1 MTGAPPAG
9 RDSAT
14 IRPAMPLQPGHNLRH
29 YEIVEPIGAG
39 GMGEVYRAR
48 DTNLDRDVA
57 IKVLPREY
65 ADTPLHLARLE
76 REAKAIAALSHP
88 NILAV
93 HDFGTEGGIAFVVTE
108 LLQGETLRERLSQSG
123 AVAPRKAAE
132 LGRQIARGLAAA
144 HDKGIVHRDLKPE
157 NLFLTEEGQVK
168 ILDFGLAAESGAESG
183 PAPADDTRGDATR
196 TSLTAPGT
204 VLGTVDYMS
213 PEQVRGQPVDHRSDI
228 FSFGSVLHEMVGGAR
243 PFRRDTQA
251 ETMTAVLREEPSE
264 LTSLGDGIPPA
275 LATIVR
281 RCLEKRPGERFQS
294 ALDLAFSLEA
304 LSDSAISTAT
314 AAAITGVPEPRRRLP
329 IGALALLLLI
339 GLTIGVA
346 ATWLLRP
353 VPTPTEPAGF
363 NILSSRRGTV
373 TNARFAGPEGAV
385 IYSASWEG
393 DPLRL
398 YPAMSGVPTSD
409 PLKLESADLLSIAPS
424 GELAL
429 ALDRRYPIGWEA
441 IGTLAVAQPGGSA
454 PRQLLEDVLVAD
466 WAPDGELAVAHEVD
480 GVVRLEYPIGKV
492 LYESTGWI
500 SDLRVHPDGQRI
512 LIADNRARGDNAA
525 VLKIVD
531 REGGV
536 ETVGPG
542 GSWGALWAP
551 DGETIWFGT
560 GSAVF
565 SLSPGGERRRI
576 LETPTALRLLDSNES
591 GQVLSAVALSRRE
604 MIGRAPGAT
613 SDVDL
618 SWLDWS
624 TPRVLS
630 SDGRQVVFEEG
641 NDVAEDGYGIYL
653 RDTRGGAPLRL
664 GYGVAVAMSPDA
676 RWVAVVEGAFGDDS
690 RLVLVPTGPGEPVTI
705 ATGDLLP
712 LSEIGIWLHGDGP
725 DDRGTLVFV
734 GRDRSGSTGLYSL
747 PLTGEAAPRAITPPD
762 FALSPLGHAVSPDGK
777 RVIVNPAT
785 GPAVEFGFDGTGP
798 RPVAGLEPEDVPL
811 RFDQSGRY
819 LFAAVASTVPA
830 RIMRIELATGV
841 RSTWRELSPIDP
853 SGVVTV
859 DRVRISADGTA
870 YVYSIRRMTSN
881 VALIT
886 GMN

>member
-1 MTGAPPAG
+1 M
-9 RDSAT
+9 
-14 IRPAMPLQPGHNLRH
+14 
-29 YEIVEPIGAG
+29 
-39 GMGEVYRAR
+39 
-48 DTNLDRDVA
+48 
-57 IKVLPREY
+57 
-65 ADTPLHLARLE
+65 
-76 REAKAIAALSHP
+76 
-88 NILAV
+88 
-93 HDFGTEGGIAFVVTE
+93 
-108 LLQGETLRERLSQSG
+108 RERLSQSG
-123 AVAPRKAAE
+123 AFAPRKAAE

-157 NLFLTEEGQVK
+157 NLFLTEEGRVK
-168 ILDFGLAAESGAESG
+168 ILDFGLAAESGADGG
-183 PAPADDTRGDATR
+183 PAPADDTKGDATR

-264 LTSLGDGIPPA
+264 LTSLADGIPPA

-314 AAAITGVPEPRRRLP
+314 AAAMTSVREPRRRLP
-329 IGALALLLLI
+329 LGAVALLLLGGLAI
-339 GLTIGVA
+339 GAA

-353 VPTPTEPAGF
+353 GTAPSEPASF
-363 NILSSRRGTV
+363 TLLSSRRGTV
-373 TNARFAGPEGAV
+373 ANARFAGPDGSV
-385 IYSASWEG
+385 IYSASWDG
-393 DPLRL
+393 GPLRL
-398 YPAMSGVPTSD
+398 YPATSGVPTSD
-409 PLKLESADLLSIAPS
+409 PLKFESSDLLSIAPS

-441 IGTLAVAQPGGSA
+441 LGTLAVAQAGGSA

-466 WAPDGELAVAHEVD
+466 WSPDGELAVAHEVD
-480 GVVRLEYPIGKV
+480 GVVRLEYPIGTV
-492 LYESTGWI
+492 LYESPGWI

-512 LIADNRARGDNAA
+512 LIADNPARGDNVS
-525 VLKIVD
+525 VLRVVD
-531 REGGV
+531 LDGEV
-536 ETVGPG
+536 ETIGTG

-551 DGETIWFGT
+551 DGETIWFSDG
-560 GSAVF
+560 GRMF
-565 SLSPGGERRRI
+565 SQRPGGERRRI
-576 LETPTALRLLDSNES
+576 LETPTILQLLDMDESGRLLA
-591 GQVLSAVALSRRE
+591 GVAVSRRE
-604 MIGRAPGAT
+604 MIGRAPGT
-613 SDVDL
+613 SSDINL

-630 SDGRQVVFEEG
+630 NDGHQIVFEEG
-641 NDVAEDGYGIYL
+641 NDVTDDGYGIYL

-664 GYGVAVAMSPDA
+664 GYGVAVALSPDV
-676 RWVAVVEGAFGDDS
+676 RWVAVVEGAFGDNA
-690 RLVLVPTGPGEPVTI
+690 RLVLVPTGPGEQVTI

-712 LSEIGIWLHGDGP
+712 LSEIGFWLPGDGP

-734 GRDRSGSTGLYSL
+734 GRGRSGSTGLYAL
-747 PLTGEAAPRAITPPD
+747 PLTGEAAPRAITPPE

-785 GPAVEFGFDGTGP
+785 GTAVEFGFDGSGP
-798 RPVAGLEPEDVPL
+798 RPVTGLEPDDVPL

-819 LFAAVASTVPA
+819 LFATVASVIPA
-830 RIMRIELATGV
+830 RIMRIELATGE
-841 RSTWRELSPIDP
+841 RSTWRELSPMDP

-886 GMN
+886 GLN